1 MSGRV
6 FIDTNILG
14 YAYDLDAV
22 GKRSHAMAVI

>member
-14 YAYDLDAV
+14 YAYDLDAAD
-22 GKRSHAMAVI
+22 KRSHAMAVI